1 MALKTAQ
8 VTVGTT
14 PVLLTGPDLDH
25 RDGSS
30 IAVQAP
36 SAAALY
42 IGGDSTVSSST
53 GWLIAAGQTL
63 ALDLEPGE
71 SVYGV
76 LMSGTGT
83 AFVLR
88 TGV

>member
-1 MALKTAQ
+1 MTVKAAQ
-8 VTVGTT
+8 ITVGTI
-14 PVLLTGPDLDH
+14 PVLLTGADLDH

-30 IAVQAP
+30 IAIQAP
-36 SAAALY
+36 AAANMY
-42 IGGDSTVSSST
+42 IGGDNTVSAST
-53 GWLIAAGQTL
+53 GWQVAAGQTL

-71 SVYGV
+71 PVYGV